1 MSKLI
6 IYGKL
11 SWPYTVKAREAF
23 EGEGRTV
30 DYRDVVENQDF
41 LDEMTEITG
50 GKQLVPVIVDGEKI
64 KIGYGGTWGV

>member
-1 MSKLI
+1 MSKII

-30 DYRDVVENQDF
+30 DFRDVVANPDLLE
-41 LDEMTEITG
+41 EMLTVSE
-50 GKQLVPVIVDGEKI
+50 GKRQVPVIVDGEKI
-64 KIGYGGTWGV
+64 QIGYGGTWGV

>member
-1 MSKLI
+1 
-6 IYGKL
+6 
-11 SWPYTVKAREAF
+11 VKAREAF

-50 GKQLVPVIVDGEKI
+50 GKQLVPVIVDGEKV
-64 KIGYGGTWGV
+64 KIGYGGT